1 MLQYNN
7 FLGVRR
13 QHTGN
18 FRARTRRA
26 ARALATF
33 AVLSCA
39 VAGARA
45 GEPAARVVVSIAPL
59 HSLISGVMAGV
70 GGPTLLVRGGAS
82 PHGGALRPSDAR
94 ALQAAD
100 VVFWAGP
107 TLERFLNKPLA
118 TLAGRA
124 RVIALAEA
132 PGLGEVGR
140 HAAGAPDPHV
150 WLDPAHARVL
160 VAVAAA
166 VLAEADPGNAEAYR
180 ANATRLRARLDA
192 LDRDLAARLAPVRD
206 VPYLVFHDAY
216 RHFEARYGLTS
227 VGAVTRNPEIPPG
240 ARRLSHIRRLIA
252 ESGVAC
258 LFTEP
263 RSPPALA
270 QAVTGDAPVRIA
282 VLDPL
287 GAALAPG
294 PEAYFALMRAL
305 ADDLAACLRRD

>member
-7 FLGVRR
+7 FMGVLR
-13 QHTGN
+13 HN
-18 FRARTRRA
+18 AFVLAVFA
-26 ARALATF
+26 AFL
-33 AVLSCA
+33 CA

-45 GEPAARVVVSIAPL
+45 GEPAPRVVVSIAPL
-59 HSLISGVMAGV
+59 HSLIAGVMAGV
-70 GGPTLLVRGGAS
+70 GGPTLLARVGAS

-100 VVFWAGP
+100 VVFWIGP
-107 TLERFLNKPLA
+107 GLERFLDKPLA

-132 PGLGEVGR
+132 PGLHEVAS
-140 HAAGAPDPHV
+140 HAGGAPDPHV
-150 WLDPAHARVL
+150 WLDPANARAMVE
-160 VAVAAA
+160 AAA
-166 VLAEADPGNAEAYR
+166 KVLAEIDPGNGSAYR

-227 VGAVTRNPEIPPG
+227 LGAVTRNPEIAPG
-240 ARRLSHIRRLIA
+240 ARRLSQLRRLISD
-252 ESGVAC
+252 SGVAC
-258 LFTEP
+258 LFIEP
-263 RSPPALA
+263 QFPPALA
-270 QAVTGDAPVRIA
+270 EAVTGGTSARIA
-282 VLDPL
+282 ALDPL

-294 PEAYFALMRAL
+294 PEAYFALMGSL
-305 ADDLAACLRRD
+305 ADDLIACLRRD

>member
-7 FLGVRR
+7 FMGVPR
-13 QHTGN
+13 HN
-18 FRARTRRA
+18 AF
-26 ARALATF
+26 ALAVF

-39 VAGARA
+39 ALFLPSARA
-45 GEPAARVVVSIAPL
+45 GGPAPRVVVSIAPL
-59 HSLISGVMAGV
+59 HSLIAGVMAGV

-100 VVFWAGP
+100 VVFWIGP
-107 TLERFLNKPLA
+107 GLERFLDKPLA

-132 PGLGEVGR
+132 PGLREVAS
-140 HAAGAPDPHV
+140 HAGGAPDPHV
-150 WLDPAHARVL
+150 WLDPANARAL
-160 VAVAAA
+160 VALAAA
-166 VLAEADPGNAEAYR
+166 VLAEADPGNADAYR

-227 VGAVTRNPEIPPG
+227 LGAVTRNPEIAPG
-240 ARRLSHIRRLIA
+240 ARRLSQLRRLIS
-252 ESGVAC
+252 ESGVVC

-263 RSPPALA
+263 QFPPALA
-270 QAVTGDAPVRIA
+270 RAVTGGTNVRIA
-282 VLDPL
+282 ALDPL

-294 PEAYFALMRAL
+294 PEAYFALMGSL
-305 ADDLAACLRRD
+305 ADDLIACLRRD

>member
-7 FLGVRR
+7 IMGILRR
-13 QHTGN
+13 H
-18 FRARTRRA
+18 AC
-26 ARALATF
+26 ALATF
-33 AVLSCA
+33 AVLLCPVSGA
-39 VAGARA
+39 AGARA
-45 GEPAARVVVSIAPL
+45 GEPAPRVVVSIAPL
-59 HSLISGVMAGV
+59 HSLIAGVMAGV
-70 GGPTLLVRGGAS
+70 AAPTLLVPGGAS

-100 VVFWAGP
+100 VVFWVGP
-107 TLERFLNKPLA
+107 GLERFLEKPLA
-118 TLAGRA
+118 TLTGRA
-124 RVIALAEA
+124 RVIALAEML
-132 PGLGEVGR
+132 GLDE
-140 HAAGAPDPHV
+140 ADPHV
-150 WLDPAHARVL
+150 WLDPANARAMVET
-160 VAVAAA
+160 AAT
-166 VLAEADPGNAEAYR
+166 VLAEADPGNADAYR
-180 ANATRLRARLDA
+180 ANAARLRARLDA

-216 RHFEARYGLTS
+216 RHFEARYGLTR
-227 VGAVTRNPEIPPG
+227 VGAVARNPEIPPG
-240 ARRLSHIRRLIA
+240 ARRLSHIRRLIS

-270 QAVTGDAPVRIA
+270 RAVTGGAPVRIA